1 LKIAWFTPLNARSAI
16 AECSRLIV
24 HELGRSC
31 EVDIWTGDTE
41 NLLEVDARVIR
52 FSAASDTLRQ
62 LERYDRLVYNLGN
75 HHPNH
80 AAIYGALRQWPGV
93 VILHDLI
100 MHHFFMVEYLHERRS
115 PDLYLAEM
123 ERSYGPAGRDAA
135 MRSIAGGS
143 TPVWLTDEVGRFPL
157 YERITDIARGVF
169 VHSAFHR
176 QRIRDACL
184 GEIGMSYLPYVAR
197 PPTIPRDELLARFG
211 IPADRVLGLSSGIVH
226 PVKRTELVLRAI
238 AADPATSARLAYVLI
253 GGGDPEYLGRMQ
265 QLSVDLGI
273 AGSVWFLG
281 YQPPEVL
288 HEFLAAADFAIN
300 LRFPNSE
307 GCSLSLVEQMSYGKP
322 ALVLDSGMYAEVPEA
337 AVLRIEPS
345 SATGELARGIE
356 RLVDDR
362 ELRRR
367 MAGAALVFARENFSP
382 TIYAARLLAYLR
394 EEGNRSI
401 EPVRACLR
409 EVATALSEGGYPI
422 ESGTTALEPLL
433 REVRST
439 LSGPAAGSGEAPAFR
454 TLGVWLGFEHATP
467 LHREGMT
474 RFLCYLAQALIEHHG
489 IDIEIWCYSFNEPSV
504 RESFKPL
511 LLDARYAARVR
522 IVHERN
528 FRAGLQGSEPASD
541 DPDVSVGKN
550 NLYELA
556 NRHSRAD
563 CFLLGICYLDNAL
576 ALDRPI
582 YVPMHDL
589 IVLENYRSFVGD
601 NESFRPYARK
611 IREAVEQFNRRA
623 AYFFCNSEHV
633 RRQQLLKYIRH
644 VDEARTRVVYLPV
657 NVPVSIHERIP
668 PEDELRSRFGIDRP
682 YFFYPTQIRHHKNVL
697 TLLEA
702 FKALMDEGLSPKL
715 ILTGSPEHVPEVECY
730 LRDNHLE
737 EAIVLAR
744 DVPEEVLYGLHAY
757 AAATTVPTL
766 FEGGFPW
773 QALEAMV
780 MGTPAILSNI
790 EAVTERVTAF
800 GIRPDGLHLFE
811 PLDVD
816 ALARLMK
823 DALTDRDG
831 LVRRQT
837 AAADA
842 LLRYQWKDV
851 AHAYFETISSRLAD
865 SQAPNDTELAV
876 QSAPLTSR
884 SHQGSGG

>member
-1 LKIAWFTPLNARSAI
+1 MKIAWFTPLNARSAI

-24 HELGRSC
+24 PELARHC

-41 NLLEVDARVIR
+41 DLLEIDARVIR
-52 FSAASDTLRQ
+52 FSAASDSLRQ

-80 AAIYGALRQWPGV
+80 AAIYGVLRQWPGV
-93 VILHDLI
+93 VVLHDLI

-115 PDLYLAEM
+115 SDLYLAEM
-123 ERSYGPAGRDAA
+123 ERSYGPAGRSAA
-135 MRSIAGGS
+135 MRSIAGS
-143 TPVWLTDEVGRFPL
+143 ATPVWLTDEVSRFPL

-169 VHSAFHR
+169 VHSGFHR
-176 QRIRDACL
+176 ERIRDAYL
-184 GEIGMSYLPYVAR
+184 GEIGMSYLPYVVR

-226 PVKRTELVLRAI
+226 PVKRTEQVLRAI
-238 AADPATSARLAYVLI
+238 AANPATGPRLAYVLI
-253 GGGDPEYLGRMQ
+253 GGGDPGYLGKVQ

-307 GCSLSLVEQMSYGKP
+307 GCSLSLVEQISYGKP

-367 MAGAALVFARENFSP
+367 MAEAAAAFARENFSP
-382 TIYAARLLAYLR
+382 AIYAARLLAYLR

-401 EPVRACLR
+401 QPVRACLR
-409 EVATALSEGGYPI
+409 EIATALSGGGYPI
-422 ESGTTALEPLL
+422 ESGTTAIEPLL
-433 REVRST
+433 REFQSAVN
-439 LSGPAAGSGEAPAFR
+439 GPAADSGAMPTVR

-474 RFLCYLAQALIEHHG
+474 RFLCYLTQALIEHHD
-489 IDIEIWCYSFNEPSV
+489 IDIEIWCYSFNESSA
-504 RESFKPL
+504 RESFKSL

-522 IVHERN
+522 ILHERN
-528 FRAGLQGSEPASD
+528 CRTELLASEPAGD
-541 DPDVSVGKN
+541 DPAVSVGKN

-576 ALDRPI
+576 ALDRPV

-623 AYFFCNSEHV
+623 AFFFCNSEHV
-633 RRQQLLKYIRH
+633 RRRQLLKYVRH

-657 NVPVSIHERIP
+657 NVPASIHERIP
-668 PEDELRSRFGIDRP
+668 PEAELRSRFGIDRP

-697 TLLEA
+697 TLLKA
-702 FKALMDEGLSPKL
+702 FKALLDEGLSPKL
-715 ILTGSPEHVPEVECY
+715 VLTGSPEHVPEVDRY
-730 LRDNHLE
+730 LRENHLDQ
-737 EAIVLAR
+737 AIVLAR
-744 DVPEEVLYGLHAY
+744 DVPEEMLYGLHAF

-790 EAVTERVTAF
+790 EAVTERLTAF
-800 GIRPDGLHLFE
+800 GIQPDGLHLFE
-811 PLDVD
+811 PLDET
-816 ALARLMK
+816 ALASLMRS
-823 DALTDRDG
+823 ALSSRDE
-831 LVRRQT
+831 LVRLQ
-837 AAADA
+837 AAAAQA

-851 AHAYFETISSRLAD
+851 ARAYFETISGRLAGSAEPNQRD
-865 SQAPNDTELAV
+865 GPGQAGQPGPI
-876 QSAPLTSR
+876 APHL
-884 SHQGSGG
+884 H